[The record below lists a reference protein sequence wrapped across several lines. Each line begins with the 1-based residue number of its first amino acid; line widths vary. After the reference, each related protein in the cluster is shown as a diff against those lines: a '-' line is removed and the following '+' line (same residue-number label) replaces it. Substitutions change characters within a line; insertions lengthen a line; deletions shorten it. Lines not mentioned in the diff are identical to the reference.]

1 MYMPNYNFSA
11 PTKSMTGTQ
20 KVLNTIHEFRLFSIL
35 VTLAAVACDWS
46 QLRYYVDITF
56 NDSFWGG
63 LCVSVI
69 VVLCLDVSMFILGT
83 VINEYKKT
91 SGMAKDNFR
100 FIVIGLIST
109 FAGAYAVYLSM
120 AIPVMIQQADNGDTP
135 VLGRLIIPLISSLIS
150 LFTGV
155 GWNPRGDQ
163 LQHLK
168 DEKLSVESD
177 IASTENTIAKINR
190 DFVQLD
196 LMNYE
201 NVQAER
207 AFDLLLSKVDEATN
221 DALLVLARELGTPE
235 AAVELLEKA
244 GLNDNDNFW
253 KAAREKITDSAK
265 LFPAWNSA
273 ADGAPDKETPA
284 DSTPTEPMPVF
295 PFSMTS

>member
-83 VINEYKKT
+83 VINQSKRT
-91 SGMAKDNFR
+91 PGTTKDNFR
-100 FIVIGLIST
+100 FTVIGLIST

-135 VLGRLIIPLISSLIS
+135 VLGRLIIPVVSSLIS
-150 LFTGV
+150 FFTS

-163 LQHLK
+163 LQKLT
-168 DEKLSVESD
+168 DEKLKIESD

-190 DFVQLD
+190 DFSQLD
-196 LMNYE
+196 LMTYE

-207 AFDLLLSKVDEATN
+207 AFDLLLSKVNEATN
-221 DALLVLARELGTPE
+221 DARIILARELGTTQ
-235 AAVELLEKA
+235 AADELLAKA

-253 KAAREKITDSAK
+253 ELARKKITDSAQ
-265 LFPAWNSA
+265 LFPAFDSA

>member
-46 QLRYYVDITF
+46 QMRYYVDITF

-63 LCVSVI
+63 MCVSVI

-83 VINEYKKT
+83 VINQHKKT

-100 FIVIGLIST
+100 FTVIGLIST

-135 VLGRLIIPLISSLIS
+135 VLGRLIIPVVSSLIS
-150 LFTGV
+150 FFTSV

-168 DEKLSVESD
+168 DEKMKIESD

-190 DFVQLD
+190 DFRQLD

-221 DALLVLARELGTPE
+221 DARILLARELGTPE
-235 AAVELLEKA
+235 AADALLAKA
-244 GLNDNDNFW
+244 GLNDDNFW
-253 KAAREKITDSAK
+253 ELARKKITDSAQ
-265 LFPAWNSA
+265 LFPAFDSA
-273 ADGAPDKETPA
+273 ADGAPVKELPA
-284 DSTPTEPMPVF
+284 DSTPAEPLPVF

>member
-83 VINEYKKT
+83 VINQSKRT
-91 SGMAKDNFR
+91 PGTTKDNFR
-100 FIVIGLIST
+100 FTVIGLIST

-135 VLGRLIIPLISSLIS
+135 VLGRLIIPVVSSLIS
-150 LFTGV
+150 FFTS

-163 LQHLK
+163 LQKLT
-168 DEKLSVESD
+168 DEKLKIESD

-190 DFVQLD
+190 DFRQLD

-207 AFDLLLSKVDEATN
+207 AFDLLLSKVNEATN
-221 DALLVLARELGTPE
+221 DARIILARELGTTQ
-235 AAVELLEKA
+235 AADELLAKA

-253 KAAREKITDSAK
+253 ELARKKITDSAQ
-265 LFPAWNSA
+265 LFPAFDSA

>member
-20 KVLNTIHEFRLFSIL
+20 KVLNTIHEFQLFSIL

-46 QLRYYVDITF
+46 QMRYYVDITF

-83 VINEYKKT
+83 VINQHKKT

-100 FIVIGLIST
+100 FTVIGLIST
-109 FAGAYAVYLSM
+109 FAGAYAGYLSM

-135 VLGRLIIPLISSLIS
+135 VLGRLIIPVVSSLIS
-150 LFTGV
+150 FFTSV

-168 DEKLSVESD
+168 DEKMKIESD
-177 IASTENTIAKINR
+177 IASAKINR
-190 DFVQLD
+190 DFRQLD

-221 DALLVLARELGTPE
+221 DARILLARELGTPE
-235 AAVELLEKA
+235 AADALLAKA
-244 GLNDNDNFW
+244 GLNDDNFW
-253 KAAREKITDSAK
+253 ELARKKITDSAQ
-265 LFPAWNSA
+265 LFPAFDSA
-273 ADGAPDKETPA
+273 ADGAPVKELPA
-284 DSTPTEPMPVF
+284 DSTPAEPLPVF

>member
-1 MYMPNYNFSA
+1 MYMPNYNFSGPA
-11 PTKSMTGTQ
+11 KSMTGTQ
-20 KVLNTIHEFRLFSIL
+20 KVLNTIHEFRLFSVL

-46 QLRYYVDITF
+46 QMRYYVDITF

-83 VINEYKKT
+83 VINQHKKT
-91 SGMAKDNFR
+91 AGTAKDNFR

-135 VLGRLIIPLISSLIS
+135 VLGRLLIPLVSSAISFCSS
-150 LFTGV
+150 V
-155 GWNPRGDQ
+155 GWNPRGGQ
-163 LQHLK
+163 LQRLS
-168 DEKLSVESD
+168 DEKIKVESD
-177 IASTENTIAKINR
+177 IASTENTISKINR
-190 DFVQLD
+190 DFQQLD

-221 DALLVLARELGTPE
+221 DARILLARELGTPE
-235 AAVELLEKA
+235 AADALLAKA
-244 GLNDNDNFW
+244 GLNDDNFW
-253 KAAREKITDSAK
+253 ELARKKITDSAQ
-265 LFPAWNSA
+265 LFPAFDSA
-273 ADGAPDKETPA
+273 ADGVPVKETPA
-284 DSTPTEPMPVF
+284 DSTPTEPLPVF

>member
-20 KVLNTIHEFRLFSIL
+20 KVLNTIHEFRLFSVL

-46 QLRYYVDITF
+46 QMRYYVDITF
-56 NDSFWGG
+56 NDSFWSG

-69 VVLCLDVSMFILGT
+69 VVICLDVSMFILGT
-83 VINEYKKT
+83 VMNQHKKA

-100 FIVIGLIST
+100 FAVIGLIST

-120 AIPVMIQQADNGDTP
+120 AIPVMLQQADNGDTP
-135 VLGRLIIPLISSLIS
+135 VLGRLIIPVVSSLIS
-150 LFTGV
+150 FFTSV

-168 DEKLSVESD
+168 DEKMKIESD
-177 IASTENTIAKINR
+177 IASSENSIAKINR
-190 DFVQLD
+190 DFGQLD

-221 DALLVLARELGTPE
+221 DARILLARELGTPE
-235 AAVELLEKA
+235 ATDALLEKA
-244 GLNDNDNFW
+244 GLNDDNFW
-253 KAAREKITDSAK
+253 ELARKKITDSVQ
-265 LFPAWNSA
+265 LFPAWDSA
-273 ADGAPDKETPA
+273 ADGAPAKETPA
-284 DSTPTEPMPVF
+284 DSTPTEPLPVF